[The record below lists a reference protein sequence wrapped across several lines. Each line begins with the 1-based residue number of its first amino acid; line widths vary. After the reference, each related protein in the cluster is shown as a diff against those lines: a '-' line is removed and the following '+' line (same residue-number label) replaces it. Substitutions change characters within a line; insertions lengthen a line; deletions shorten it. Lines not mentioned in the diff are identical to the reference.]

1 MAVIIFSLIAKNDL
15 KSIFDYIGQN
25 SKVYAKKEVIA
36 ITLTTKKLKANRYLG
51 KRFEKYDDENIREL
65 IFKNYRI
72 VYELAQEKIIILT
85 IHHHARLL
93 SNNPA
98 LTDGDS

>member
-1 MAVIIFSLIAKNDL
+1 MAVIIFSLIAKDDL
-15 KSIFDYIGQN
+15 KSIFDYIGKN

-36 ITLTTKKLKANRYLG
+36 ITLTTKKLKTNRYLG
-51 KRFEKYDDENIREL
+51 KKFEKYDDENIREL

-72 VYELAQEKIIILT
+72 VYELDQEKIVILT

-98 LTDGDS
+98 LKDGD